1 MLEIRK
7 LQVSIEETRAELGR
21 PVDPPLTTA
30 VVSVVVRNPWAGP
43 DFVDDLRPVIRKEGA
58 GLGELLSGKLIEA
71 LGSAEA
77 VEAYGKAAIV
87 GLDGELEHAS
97 ALVHTL
103 HFGLAFRGRLA
114 GESYLVFT
122 NTRSPAGCLVTVPMV
137 HKHDAATRSHYLTAQ
152 TTIADAPR
160 GDEILVAVAGA
171 TRGRPFHRIGDRDID
186 LAEIEA
192 ETQA

>member
-1 MLEIRK
+1 VEIRK
-7 LQVSIEETRAELGR
+7 LHVTVEETRIEGNR
-21 PVDPPLTTA
+21 VVDPPLVTAIVA
-30 VVSVVVRNPWAGP
+30 VVVANPWAGKG
-43 DFVDDLRPVIRKEGA
+43 FVDDLRPVIRQDGPA
-58 GLGELLSGKLIEA
+58 LGNLLSARLIET
-71 LGSAEA
+71 LGSPDA

-103 HFGLAFRGRLA
+103 HFGLAFRGNMG

-137 HKHDAATRSHYLTAQ
+137 HKEDAATRSHYLTAQ

-160 GDEILVAVAGA
+160 ADEILVAVAGA
-171 TRGRPFHRIGDRDID
+171 TRGRPFHRIGDREVD
-186 LAEIEA
+186 LAEIRGDS
-192 ETQA
+192 